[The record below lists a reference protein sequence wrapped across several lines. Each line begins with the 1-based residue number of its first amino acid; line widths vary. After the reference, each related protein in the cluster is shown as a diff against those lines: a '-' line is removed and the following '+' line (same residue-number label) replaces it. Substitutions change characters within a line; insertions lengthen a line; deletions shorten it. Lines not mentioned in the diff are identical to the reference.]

1 MPDTLRPGLERRL
14 KSEIRGDV
22 RFDRF
27 TRGRYATD
35 ASHYQI
41 MPLGVVAPRS
51 MEEAARAIAI
61 SREEGV
67 PVLPRGGGTSQ
78 CGQTVNAALVVDC
91 SKYLN
96 RILDLDIEN
105 RRCVVEPGIVLDDLN
120 RALKPHGLWFPVDIS
135 TASRATIGGMTGNNS
150 CGARSLRY
158 GNTRENVISVDAIL
172 ADGETAHFGPAS
184 PTLAEF
190 PPSSPVRRLASD
202 LLALGAREAGEIVAR
217 FPKVQRRVGGYNI
230 DAFLPGRN
238 DLNLAHIL
246 IGSEGTLGFTT
257 QVELKLAPLLG
268 RRAVGACHFGRFY
281 DAMDAAQH
289 IVRLKPIGVE
299 LIDRTMLELAG
310 EIAIFRPTL
319 QQFVRGA
326 PDAILLVEFGEEDQD
341 ENLRRLKQ
349 LHELMGDLGY
359 AWDNAGT
366 KQGGVVDILDTTL
379 QAAITEVRT
388 SGLNI
393 MMSMKDEGKPVSFV
407 EDCAVPLEHLAEYT
421 SRLTAVFEK
430 HGTRG
435 TWYAHAGAG
444 CLHVRPVLNL
454 RLEKDV
460 KAMRAI
466 AEDAFAMV
474 REYKGSHS
482 GEHGDG
488 IVRSEFHEFM
498 FGERLVRAFEEVKAR
513 FDPNGLFNPGKIV
526 HAPKFDDRS
535 NFRFK
540 PGYRGEDI
548 ATKLDWSAWP
558 GAGGGFQG
566 AVEMCNN
573 NGACRKIE
581 GGVMCPSYRVTR
593 DERDVTRGRANSL
606 RLAVTGQL
614 GPDALT
620 ADDMLETMKLCVSC
634 KACRRE
640 CPTGVDMARMK
651 IEVLAARAARFGY
664 SLRDRLIGWLPRYAP
679 YAAKWPW
686 LMNARNVLPGAAW
699 LSEQIAGLSAR
710 RSLPKWRRDVFEHDG
725 FVDAMNSPLARSV
738 SLPPCGGGLGRGVAT
753 SVDASN
759 LPPSR
764 SPLASDLPRKGGGE
778 DGASGQLSANKSDS
792 GKHVVLFADTFNRYF
807 ERENLDAAI
816 AVLRA
821 AGYAVHIATPSD
833 GAKRP
838 LCCGRTFLSV
848 GAVDEARKEA
858 ERTLKA
864 LQPFVDAGIPVV
876 GLEPSCILSF
886 RDEIPALVKT
896 GAANRLS
903 TLALTFEEFL
913 AREHK
918 AGRLELKL
926 KPSPER
932 ALVHGHC
939 HQKSFEAFGP
949 VQTVLKLVPE
959 LQVETIESSCCGMA
973 GAFGYGAD
981 TIDVSLAMGE
991 LSLLPAVRKAPGD
1004 AIIVADGTSCRHQ
1017 IHDGTGREAVHVAR
1031 VLARA
1036 LDAPQAST

>member
-1 MPDTLRPGLERRL
+1 MGARRTDVLADILRPVLERRL
-14 KSEIRGDV
+14 KSDIRGDV

-41 MPLGVVAPRS
+41 MPLGVVAPRT
-51 MEEAARAIAI
+51 MEDAARAIEIA
-61 SREEGV
+61 REEGV
-67 PVLPRGGGTSQ
+67 SVLPRGGGTSQ
-78 CGQTVNAALVVDC
+78 CGQTVNASLVIDC

-96 RILDLDIEN
+96 RILELDAEN

-158 GNTRENVISVDAIL
+158 GNTRENVISVNALL
-172 ADGETAHFGPAS
+172 ADGRSATFGPAS
-184 PTLAEF
+184 PSLTEF
-190 PPSSPVRRLASD
+190 AATPQMHALASD
-202 LLALGAREAGEIVAR
+202 LLALGAREADEIKAR
-217 FPKVQRRVGGYNI
+217 FPKVQRRVGGYNL
-230 DAFLPGRN
+230 DALLPGRN

-299 LIDRTMLELAG
+299 LIDRTMIELAR

-319 QQFVRGA
+319 DQFVRGE

-349 LHELMGDLGY
+349 LGELMGDLGY
-359 AWDNAGT
+359 AWKNDGA
-366 KQGGVVDILDTTL
+366 KKGGVVEILDPAL

-393 MMSMKDEGKPVSFV
+393 MMSMKEEGKPVSFV

-498 FGERLVRAFEEVKAR
+498 FGERLVRAFEEVKTR
-513 FDPNGLFNPGKIV
+513 FDPAGLFNPGKIV
-526 HAPKFDDRS
+526 HAPKFDDRT

-540 PGYRGEDI
+540 PDYRGEDI

-558 GAGGGFQG
+558 GSGGGFQG

-620 ADDMLETMKLCVSC
+620 SDDMLETMKLCVSC

-651 IEVLAARAARFGY
+651 IEVLAARAARFGF

-679 YAAKWPW
+679 YAARLPW

-699 LSEQIAGLSAR
+699 LSEQVAGLSAR
-710 RSLPKWRRDVFEHDG
+710 R
-725 FVDAMNSPLARSV
+725 
-738 SLPPCGGGLGRGVAT
+738 
-753 SVDASN
+753 
-759 LPPSR
+759 
-764 SPLASDLPRKGGGE
+764 
-778 DGASGQLSANKSDS
+778 
-792 GKHVVLFADTFNRYF
+792 
-807 ERENLDAAI
+807 
-816 AVLRA
+816 
-821 AGYAVHIATPSD
+821 
-833 GAKRP
+833 
-838 LCCGRTFLSV
+838 
-848 GAVDEARKEA
+848 
-858 ERTLKA
+858 
-864 LQPFVDAGIPVV
+864 
-876 GLEPSCILSF
+876 
-886 RDEIPALVKT
+886 
-896 GAANRLS
+896 
-903 TLALTFEEFL
+903 
-913 AREHK
+913 
-918 AGRLELKL
+918 
-926 KPSPER
+926 
-932 ALVHGHC
+932 
-939 HQKSFEAFGP
+939 
-949 VQTVLKLVPE
+949 
-959 LQVETIESSCCGMA
+959 
-973 GAFGYGAD
+973 
-981 TIDVSLAMGE
+981 
-991 LSLLPAVRKAPGD
+991 
-1004 AIIVADGTSCRHQ
+1004 
-1017 IHDGTGREAVHVAR
+1017 
-1031 VLARA
+1031 
-1036 LDAPQAST
+1036 